1 MACGDPKAAFR
12 AAILDPALT
21 ISQPRAVTATAGYDA
36 ISHAVETWVTTK
48 SNFLSD
54 LFAREA
60 FRLLDGHYERVLADP
75 EDLDGRGAMLLGA
88 HYAGIA
94 IEASMLGAT
103 HACANP
109 LTARYGTAHGVA
121 IGLMLTHVVR
131 WNARAVDG
139 RYAEL
144 LAAAGRTIGRDSAA
158 TLADRLEELAAAGG
172 LPRRLRAAGVRE
184 ADLPALAEDAAQQWT
199 GRFNPRPLDAAGAL
213 ELYQGAF

>member
-75 EDLDGRGAMLLGA
+75 EDLDGRGAML
-88 HYAGIA
+88 
-94 IEASMLGAT
+94 LGAT